1 MKITEKP
8 GGILSHGHTEKPGGI
23 LSPGHTEKPG
33 GILSPGHTK
42 KTDSILSPGHT
53 EDRNLWMSAHGSGLV
68 RKHWCLVIIAVLCV
82 LLGITLYRTSS
93 QPPRWEPEPEG
104 SSRLRVG
111 FSQLETDNPWRTAQ
125 INSFREALLPN
136 GMDFIYHEPEA
147 YTVQWQLE
155 DIRSL
160 IQEKVDYL
168 AIVPADLS
176 ALTPVLQDAKEAG
189 IPVIL
194 IDQSAETIDRSY
206 YVSLISADYLKEGQ
220 ICASLL
226 AERFGQEPC
235 NIVEIYGTES
245 SPGAQARSR
254 GFHQALAQYPNLRVT
269 DVEYGNFD
277 RVTAQKAMEN
287 ALIKASTRGQ
297 TIHAVFA
304 HSDEDGLG
312 ALQAIKVAGLPPGEI
327 AIVSINGIQDV
338 CKAIIAGEYLGT
350 VESNP
355 RWGFLV
361 AFLIQQMERGVK
373 PFPTVMI
380 PYQIITS
387 ENAAQYAL
395 TAY

>member
-1 MKITEKP
+1 MP
-8 GGILSHGHTEKPGGI
+8 GPPHKKNTPGA
-23 LSPGHTEKPG
+23 LSPLRASMRQSGVW
-33 GILSPGHTK
+33 LLLK
-42 KTDSILSPGHT
+42 KHWRLPPLWASIQ
-53 EDRNLWMSAHGSGLV
+53 RSGVWLLLK
-68 RKHWCLVIIAVLCV
+68 KHWCLLIVGVLCV
-82 LLGITLYRTSS
+82 LLGITLYNTSG
-93 QPPRWEPEPEG
+93 QAVIWNPESG
-104 SSRLRVG
+104 DSSCLHVG
-111 FSQLETDNPWRTAQ
+111 FSQMETDNPWRTAQ

-136 GMDFIYHEPEA
+136 GIDFIYHEPEE

-160 IQEKVDYL
+160 IREKVDYL
-168 AIVPADLS
+168 VIVPADLT
-176 ALTPVLQDAKEAG
+176 ALTPVLQDAKDAG

-194 IDQSAETIDRSY
+194 IDQSAETIDPSY
-206 YVSLISADYLKEGQ
+206 YVSRISADYLREGQ
-220 ICASLL
+220 LCAGLL
-226 AERFGQEPC
+226 ADRFGDKPC

-254 GFHQALAQYPNLRVT
+254 GFHQALAQYPNLPII

-287 ALIKASTRGQ
+287 ALIKASGKSQ

-312 ALQAIKVAGLPPGEI
+312 ALQAIKVAGLPPGDI
-327 AIVSINGIQDV
+327 SIVSINGIQDV

-355 RWGFLV
+355 RWGFIV
-361 AFLIQQMERGVK
+361 DFLIQQMERGVK
-373 PFPTVMI
+373 PFPMVLI
-380 PYQIITS
+380 PYQVITS
-387 ENAAQYAL
+387 ENAAEYAP